1 MVDGNLQ
8 NEQNIT
14 FVQISF
20 AYSILNPLK
29 KLAGQT
35 AIYGL
40 GTLVPRLLNY
50 FLVPLYTR
58 LFLED
63 EYGIITE
70 LSSYIAFFFV
80 IMLYGMETAFFR
92 YAVKTGD
99 PKKVFS
105 TALISVIST
114 AAIFVIVVVVFIEPV
129 SGLLKYSNHQD
140 LIIYCA
146 IIVAIDAFTSIQF
159 AYLRQQNRPLLFSA
173 IRIISV
179 MVNVGLNLYFIWFC
193 DSLYKSNP
201 DSPFLIFYDPQ
212 FRIGYVF
219 VSTLI
224 SSVITAII
232 LSPQLF
238 RLKFVMDFDLLK
250 QMLLYAFPLLIVGIA
265 GMINEV
271 WDKILF
277 KYLIIVPAGTPDAE
291 SYVMGQ
297 LGIYGANYKLAVLM
311 TLFVQMFRFAAE
323 PFFFAQAKEGNARQV
338 YADVMKYFVIFGL
351 LIFLGVT
358 LYIDVFKYFIGP
370 RHWEGL
376 YIVPLILIANLLMGV
391 FFNLSIWY
399 KLQDLTKYGALIAV
413 AGAVVTI
420 LMNIL
425 LVPAFSYLGAAWGH
439 VTCYLFMVILSYYQ
453 GKKYFPV
460 NYDLKN
466 IFIYFILALFLFG
479 INFYIKIENLFL
491 QLTMSSVLILIFL
504 GYIFVNEKYHLVK
517 IPKNES

>member
-1 MVDGNLQ
+1 LQ
-8 NEQNIT
+8 QNIT
-14 FVQISF
+14 FAQIKVEHLT
-20 AYSILNPLK
+20 LNPLK

-50 FLVPLYTR
+50 LLVPLYTR

-80 IMLYGMETAFFR
+80 LLLYGMETAFFR
-92 YAVKTGD
+92 YAVKVGN

-105 TALISVIST
+105 TSLISVTST
-114 AAIFVIVVVVFIEPV
+114 SILFVFTVILFIEPI
-129 SGLLKYSNHQD
+129 SDFLNYPDRKD
-140 LIIYCA
+140 LIIYSA
-146 IIVAIDAFTSIQF
+146 IIVGIDAFTSIQF
-159 AYLRQQNRPLLFSA
+159 AYLRQQNRPIMFSA
-173 IRIISV
+173 IRIITV
-179 MVNVGLNLYFIWFC
+179 GINVGLNLYFIWFC
-193 DSLYKSNP
+193 DSLYKTNP
-201 DSPFLIFYDPQ
+201 ESPFLIFYDPH

-224 SSVITAII
+224 ASIVTA
-232 LSPQLF
+232 LLLLPQLF
-238 RLKFVMDFDLLK
+238 RLKLIMDFSLLK
-250 QMLLYAFPLLIVGIA
+250 QMLRYAFPLLIVGIA

-277 KYLIIVPAGTPDAE
+277 KYLLNVPEGIADPE

-323 PFFFAQAKEGNARQV
+323 PFFFAQSKEGNAKQV
-338 YADVMKYFVIFGL
+338 YADVLKYFVIFGL

-358 LYIDVFKYFIGP
+358 LFIDIFKYFIGP
-370 RHWEGL
+370 KHWEGL

-399 KLQDLTKYGALIAV
+399 KLHDLTKYGALIALG
-413 AGAVVTI
+413 GAAITI
-420 LMNIL
+420 LMNVL
-425 LVPAFSYLGAAWGH
+425 LVPAFSYLGAAWAH

-453 GKKYFPV
+453 GKKHYPI

-466 IFIYFILALFLFG
+466 ILIYFFLALVLFG
-479 INFYIKIENLFL
+479 INYYIKTDKLAFRLIISTMLLMVFL
-491 QLTMSSVLILIFL
+491 AYVFI
-504 GYIFVNEKYHLVK
+504 NEKYHLIKV
-517 IPKNES
+517 PKNESL